1 MSQHVVLYEFG
12 IIRRVSD
19 LSDSAV
25 ITQTADTFVPDRT
38 FDLLKQWTFDVPA
51 DAVIQFFIQKGKECL
66 RVKNY
71 VGILQT
77 SDGTQFEILP
87 KLSKNNSLFTAR
99 QSLLKMLRS
108 VSDIP
113 FLRLSQAHLQE
124 ANQPLWEVFIS
135 AFIHE
140 MEQIMRQSL
149 ERGYQTVE
157 EEQSFVRGK
166 WLPHRQNPL
175 HPEVLFTATDQFN
188 ADILPNRL
196 LKTCILYL
204 AKRSLYLPNQIRLR
218 QLRFALE
225 DVRPSIQIEV
235 DFKQLPTADRR
246 YNRYAQA
253 LQWAKVLLKQQSWA
267 TAGKDVNDSLLF
279 PTERLFESYVAR
291 GAKRYL
297 TNHEVSYQD
306 DLHFLIDDHSGK
318 RRFRLRPDLVVRNEH
333 QTIIMDMKWKWIEPT
348 APNYGIEQSDLYQ
361 LYAYGRKYHADS
373 LFLIYPAHEDFR
385 EPLPPFRFEEGLVLN
400 IIPFDITSPL
410 STEIAKIEGYL
421 GEK

>member
-1 MSQHVVLYEFG
+1 MPQHVVMYEFG
-12 IIRRVSD
+12 IIRRVSE
-19 LSDSAV
+19 LPGTAV
-25 ITQTADTFVPDRT
+25 LTQTADTFVSDHT
-38 FDLLKQWTFDVPA
+38 FDLLKQWTFAANA
-51 DAVIQFFIQKGKECL
+51 DAIIQFFVQKGKECL

-77 SDGTQFEILP
+77 SNGTQFEILP
-87 KLSKNNSLFTAR
+87 KLSKNNSLFAAR

-135 AFIHE
+135 AFIQE
-140 MEQIMRQSL
+140 MEQIMRQGL
-149 ERGYQTVE
+149 ERGYQTIE
-157 EEQSFVRGK
+157 GEQSFMRGK

-175 HPEVLFTATDQFN
+175 HPELLFTATDQFN

-196 LKTCILYL
+196 LKTCVLFL

-225 DVRPSIQIEV
+225 DVSPSNQTEV
-235 DFKQLPTADRR
+235 DFKRLSIADRR

-253 LQWAKVLLKQQSWA
+253 LQWAKVLLRQQSWA

-291 GAKRYL
+291 GMKRYL
-297 TNHEVSYQD
+297 TNYEVSYQD

-318 RRFRLRPDLVVRNEH
+318 RRFRLRPDLVVRNKNK
-333 QTIIMDMKWKWIEPT
+333 TIILDMKWKWIEPT
-348 APNYGIEQSDLYQ
+348 APNYGIDQSDLYQ
-361 LYAYGRKYHADS
+361 LYAYGRKYNADA
-373 LFLIYPAHEDFR
+373 LFLVYPAHEDFQA
-385 EPLPPFRFEEGLVLN
+385 PLLPFHFEERLVLN
-400 IIPFDITSPL
+400 VIPFDITSHL
-410 STEIAKIEGYL
+410 SAEVEKIAAYL
-421 GEK
+421 RMK

>member
-1 MSQHVVLYEFG
+1 MPQHVVMYEFG

-19 LSDSAV
+19 LPASAV
-25 ITQTADTFVPDRT
+25 SDTFVSDHT
-38 FDLLKQWTFDVPA
+38 FDLLKQWTFAANA
-51 DAVIQFFIQKGKECL
+51 DAIIQFFVHKGKECL

-113 FLRLSQAHLQE
+113 FLRLSQAHLQG
-124 ANQPLWEVFIS
+124 ANQPLWEIFIS

-140 MEQIMRQSL
+140 MEQIMRQGL
-149 ERGYQTVE
+149 ERGYQTIE
-157 EEQSFVRGK
+157 GEQSYMRGK

-175 HPEVLFTATDQFN
+175 HPELLFTATDQFN

-196 LKTCILYL
+196 LKTCVLFL

-225 DVRPSIQIEV
+225 DVRPSRQIEV
-235 DFKQLPTADRR
+235 DFAQLPTSDRR
-246 YNRYAQA
+246 FNRYAQA
-253 LQWAKVLLKQQSWA
+253 LQWAKVLLRQQSWA

-291 GAKRYL
+291 GMKRYL
-297 TNHEVSYQD
+297 INYEVSYQD

-318 RRFRLRPDLVVRNEH
+318 RRFRLRPDLVVRNKNK
-333 QTIIMDMKWKWIEPT
+333 TIILDMKWKWIEPM
-348 APNYGIEQSDLYQ
+348 APNYGIDQSDLYQ
-361 LYAYGRKYHADS
+361 LYAYGRKYNADA
-373 LFLIYPAHEDFR
+373 LFLVYPAHEDFR
-385 EPLPPFRFEEGLVLN
+385 APLPPFHFEKGLVLN
-400 IIPFDITSPL
+400 VIPFDITSHL
-410 STEIAKIEGYL
+410 SVEVEKIAAYFE
-421 GEK
+421 